1 MRMES
6 IGAALWLAAGLA
18 ALSGCVG
25 GDQAVPLPRATEDG
39 GDARTGEYDAVANWW
54 KPAPDHDDTW
64 AWGELG
70 GVAVDN
76 PDRIIVSAWG
86 DREAPGGSSD
96 VGGRERPGST
106 NYIVVV
112 DGDGNLTER
121 WTQWDSIV
129 NNPHHLYI
137 SPYDPERH
145 VWVVEL
151 GGNGVHE
158 QILKFTNDGSRLVMR
173 LRDPNPQEQE
183 RVNQDPGPLDFG
195 WPSTLAFLPD
205 GSFLLSDGYL
215 NSRIIKYNAAGE
227 YLMEWGELGTGPGQF
242 DLVHGVEV
250 DRDGRV
256 YVADRGNSR
265 IQVFTENGEFIKEW
279 PNIFFPVDIHI
290 DENNAVWVTSAVLNR
305 ILKYDTEG
313 ELQYFWGT
321 YGGTASGFGPG
332 GMSRPHQ
339 IDVDQEGNVY
349 VVNWDSGHAD
359 KYVPKPGADPNK
371 LIGRHLVLED

>member
-121 WTQWDSIV
+121 WTQ
-129 NNPHHLYI
+129 
-137 SPYDPERH
+137 
-145 VWVVEL
+145 
-151 GGNGVHE
+151 
-158 QILKFTNDGSRLVMR
+158 
-173 LRDPNPQEQE
+173 
-183 RVNQDPGPLDFG
+183 
-195 WPSTLAFLPD
+195 
-205 GSFLLSDGYL
+205 
-215 NSRIIKYNAAGE
+215 
-227 YLMEWGELGTGPGQF
+227 
-242 DLVHGVEV
+242 
-250 DRDGRV
+250 
-256 YVADRGNSR
+256 
-265 IQVFTENGEFIKEW
+265 
-279 PNIFFPVDIHI
+279 
-290 DENNAVWVTSAVLNR
+290 
-305 ILKYDTEG
+305 
-313 ELQYFWGT
+313 
-321 YGGTASGFGPG
+321 
-332 GMSRPHQ
+332 
-339 IDVDQEGNVY
+339 
-349 VVNWDSGHAD
+349 
-359 KYVPKPGADPNK
+359 
-371 LIGRHLVLED
+371 